1 MRLAVLVSGRGSNLG
16 AVLDAVADH
25 RLPNVQPVLVIS
37 NRAGVP
43 ALAVASAHEV
53 PSRVLTRAAFASPD
67 ARDLAIGTAIADSG
81 AELALLAGY
90 DQLLRPPYFA
100 AFRRRTINIH
110 PSLLPRHGGRGMVG
124 LAVHRAVL
132 AAGDGVTG
140 VTVHEVTE
148 TLDAGP
154 PIAQV
159 AVPVLPGES
168 AEELA
173 ERVLAV
179 EHLTLVEVLGRLA
192 AEGSAQGEPA
202 SMTAASSRAGAARGS
217 HERRRTHA

>member
-1 MRLAVLVSGRGSNLG
+1 MRLAVLVSGRGSNLA
-16 AVLDAVADH
+16 AVLDAIAER
-25 RLPNVQPVLVIS
+25 RLPGVQPVLVIS
-37 NRAGVP
+37 NRAGVR
-43 ALAVASAHEV
+43 ALRVAADHGV
-53 PSRVLTRAAFASPD
+53 PCRVLARTDFDNAD
-67 ARDLAIGTAIADSG
+67 ARDLAIGTAVADSG

-90 DQLLRPPYFA
+90 DQLLRRPYFS
-100 AFRRRTINIH
+100 AFRGRTINIH

-132 AAGDGVTG
+132 AAGDELTG

-148 TLDAGP
+148 MLDAGP

-159 AVPVLPGES
+159 EVPVLADES
-168 AEELA
+168 AETLA

-179 EHLTLVEVLGRLA
+179 EHRTLVDVLARLA
-192 AEGSAQGEPA
+192 AEGSARGA
-202 SMTAASSRAGAARGS
+202 SVSMTAASSPSGAARAP

>member
-1 MRLAVLVSGRGSNLG
+1 MRLAVLVSGRGSNLA
-16 AVLDAVADH
+16 AVLDAVAGG
-25 RLPNVQPVLVIS
+25 RLAAVEPVLVIS

-43 ALAVASAHEV
+43 ALAVAAAHRV
-53 PSRVLTRAAFASPD
+53 PSRVLARSDFATANQRD
-67 ARDLAIGTAIADSG
+67 AAIGRAVVDSG

-90 DQLLRPPYFA
+90 DQLLRAPFFA
-100 AFRRRTINIH
+100 AFGGRTINIH

-124 LAVHRAVL
+124 LAVHRSVL
-132 AAGDGVTG
+132 AAGDTMTG

-148 TLDAGP
+148 SLDDGP
-154 PIAQV
+154 AIAQV
-159 AVPVLPGES
+159 EVPVLRGET

-179 EHLTLVEVLGRLA
+179 EHRTLVEVLAGLA
-192 AEGSAQGEPA
+192 AEGSERGASA
-202 SMTAASSRAGAARGS
+202 SMTAASPPTGAARAP